1 MKTILETNEH
11 RLSYC
16 EGRMLPYVVHKV
28 NKSDGSL
35 YWGKY
40 FELPGAAMME
50 IKLRETKR

>member
-16 EGRMLPYVVHKV
+16 EGRKLPYVVHKV

-35 YWGKY
+35 YWGRY
-40 FELPGAAMME
+40 FESLDAAMV
-50 IKLRETKR
+50 KLREAGQ